1 MQRINFIEIVAA
13 LAFIAFFDSAKA
25 DEVVTN
31 NLPSSQTRPFDSKLE
46 PMRLHTEGNRV
57 LDASGKPVWLY
68 GVNIASLEWRNDG
81 DHVQESV
88 ERAIIDWKVSLIR
101 LPLAQDRWFGKMM
114 SQTDGG
120 AGYRAIVDNIV
131 STCAAARVYIDLDLH
146 WSDCGKW
153 ISEGG
158 TLGEHNMPDKNSIAF
173 WQDAA
178 TRFKNQPNVIFGL
191 YNEPHDVS
199 WNVWLDGGSVTDN
212 PAWWNPDQTK
222 VVYEAVGLQK
232 LYDAVRATGA
242 TNVVTVGGLN
252 WGYDLSGVLQGY
264 AIAGINYTYETHP
277 YANKKDWD
285 KSFGEVSRQY
295 PVYVGEWGFGGHR
308 TNNLDYAHSLLN
320 YMQKYHLP
328 WTAWDL
334 HVSAGPT
341 LIKNWDYEPTV
352 FGQIVKDQLAAA
364 AAARSLRTGSV
375 TLHPITTLENDPLH

>member
-1 MQRINFIEIVAA
+1 MQGINFIKIIAIWG
-13 LAFIAFFDSAKA
+13 LIAFFDSAKA
-25 DEVVTN
+25 DEVAATN
-31 NLPSSQTRPFDSKLE
+31 LLASQTLPLDSKLE

-57 LDASGKPVWLY
+57 LDASGKPAWLY

-101 LPLAQDRWFGKMM
+101 LPLAQDRWFGKMRD
-114 SQTDGG
+114 QTDEG
-120 AGYRAIVDNIV
+120 AAYRAIVDNIV

-153 ISEGG
+153 INEGG
-158 TLGEHNMPDKNSIAF
+158 ALGQHNLPDKNSIAF
-173 WQDAA
+173 WQDVA
-178 TRFKNQPNVIFGL
+178 TRYKNQPNVIFDL
-191 YNEPHDVS
+191 YNEPHDVP
-199 WNVWLDGGSVTDN
+199 WKVWLDGGSVTDL
-212 PAWWNPDQTK
+212 PARWNPDQAK
-222 VVYEAVGLQK
+222 VVYEAVGMQK
-232 LYDAVRATGA
+232 LFDTIRATGA
-242 TNVVTVGGLN
+242 TNVVTVAGLN

-264 AIAGINYTYETHP
+264 TISGMNFVYETHP
-277 YANKKDWD
+277 YANKKNWD

-320 YMQKYHLP
+320 YMQKYHLN
-328 WTAWDL
+328 WTAWNM

-364 AAARSLRTGSV
+364 AAARGS
-375 TLHPITTLENDPLH
+375 NN